1 LKTSALMSIYVGT
14 LPTELRGTLD
24 SLVNQV
30 QQADEIIVVL
40 DGPVDEL
47 VLSILN
53 DYSKNLPLRTIRSAT
68 NQGLGLALAK
78 GLAHCSYDWVFRI
91 DSDDI
96 YPPERFALQV
106 TYAKENPSVHAVGG
120 SLMEHYISNDKK
132 TTKYRSVPLTPDRI
146 RRYAK
151 WRNPLNHQT
160 VFFQKKAVLDVGSY
174 QDMPFFEDYFL
185 WARLLLSDYR
195 IANLGCPLA
204 ETTVS
209 IDYFRRRG
217 GLSYINNEARFVK
230 SLVQLGFFSRRHG
243 LIFFLFRVIV
253 RQTPNSL
260 RRLLYRIILR

>member
-1 LKTSALMSIYVGT
+1 MSIYIGT

-68 NQGLGLALAK
+68 NQGLGPGLAK
-78 GLAHCSYDWVFRI
+78 GLAHCSYEWVFRI

-96 YPPERFALQV
+96 YPPERFALQIDYV
-106 TYAKENPSVHAVGG
+106 KANPSVHAVGG
-120 SLMEHYISNDKK
+120 SLVEHYLSTNKR
-132 TTKYRSVPLTPDRI
+132 TTKYRSTPLSPERI
-146 RRYAK
+146 KRYAK

-185 WARLLLSDYR
+185 WARFLLSGYR
-195 IANLGCPLA
+195 IANLDHPLA

-209 IDYFRRRG
+209 TDYFRRRG
-217 GLSYINNEARFVK
+217 GASYINHEKRFVK
-230 SLVQLGFFSRRHG
+230 SLVNLGFFSRRHG
-243 LIFFLFRVIV
+243 LIFFLSRIIV
-253 RQTPNSL
+253 RRVPNIL